1 MFFFDPVYLVLMA
14 PVLIFTFYA
23 QFKVKSAFKK
33 YSNIGPSSGMSG
45 AEASRVILDRN
56 GLQDVAIDQVQGS
69 LSDNYDPRARVLHL
83 STDVFAGRSLAAL
96 GVAAHEAGHALQD
109 ARGYLPMKIR
119 SGLVPVANFGS
130 QAAMP
135 LFFVGLLVTGWFHSS
150 IGGLI
155 MNVAIIVF
163 AVAVL
168 FQIVTLPVEFNAS
181 RRAMAELSASGVIND
196 DEYRPARKVLSAAA
210 MTYVAAAASAIMTL
224 LYLVL
229 RSRDE

>member
-1 MFFFDPVYLVLMA
+1 MA

-33 YSNIGPSSGMSG
+33 YSKVGPSSGMSG
-45 AEASRVILDRN
+45 GEASRIILDRN

-69 LSDNYDPRARVLHL
+69 LSDNYDPRARILHL
-83 STDVFAGRSLAAL
+83 SPDVYAGRSLASL

-109 ARGYLPMKIR
+109 ARGYWPMKLR
-119 SGLVPVANFGS
+119 SGLVPAANFGS

-135 LFFVGLLVTGWFHSS
+135 LFFVGLLVTGWLHSS

-155 MNVAIIVF
+155 MNVAIMMF
-163 AVAVL
+163 AVAVM
-168 FQIVTLPVEFNAS
+168 FQIVTLPVELNAS
-181 RRAMAELSASGVIND
+181 RRAMSELSTSGVINA
-196 DEYRPARKVLSAAA
+196 DEYVPARRVLSAAA

>member
-23 QFKVKSAFKK
+23 QFKVKSAFNK
-33 YSNIGPSSGMSG
+33 YSKVGPSSGMTG
-45 AEASRVILDRN
+45 AQASRIILDRN
-56 GLQDVAIDQVQGS
+56 SLQDVAIDQVPGS
-69 LSDNYDPRARVLHL
+69 LSDNYDPRVRILHL
-83 STDVFAGRSLAAL
+83 SPDVYDGRSLAAL

-109 ARGYLPMKIR
+109 ARGYWPMKLR
-119 SGLVPVANFGS
+119 SGLVPAANFGS
-130 QAAMP
+130 QAAIP

-155 MNVAIIVF
+155 MNAAILVF

-168 FQIVTLPVEFNAS
+168 FQIVTLPVELNAS
-181 RRAMAELSASGVIND
+181 RRAMAELSSSGVINE

-210 MTYVAAAASAIMTL
+210 LTYVAAAASAVMTL
-224 LYLVL
+224 LYLII

>member
-1 MFFFDPVYLVLMA
+1 MFFFDPFYLVLMA

-33 YSNIGPSSGMSG
+33 YSKVGPSSGMSG
-45 AEASRVILDRN
+45 GEAGRIILDRN

-69 LSDNYDPRARVLHL
+69 LSDNYDPRARILHL
-83 STDVFAGRSLAAL
+83 SPDVYAGRSLASL

-109 ARGYLPMKIR
+109 ARGYWPMKLR
-119 SGLVPVANFGS
+119 SGLVPAANFGS

-135 LFFVGLLVTGWFHSS
+135 LFFVGLLVTGWLHSS

-155 MNVAIIVF
+155 MNVAIMMF
-163 AVAVL
+163 AVAVM
-168 FQIVTLPVEFNAS
+168 FQIVTLPVELNAS
-181 RRAMAELSASGVIND
+181 RRAMSELSTSGVINA
-196 DEYRPARKVLSAAA
+196 DEYVPARRVLSAAA